1 MCENTHS
8 QTTPKVRVEQKR
20 LEASDSALSLPWD
33 NHLWASKNSISKHM
47 QIEKKYTYFIQNM
60 TKAQISDANGLNNSV
75 KVFPDSSR
83 C

>member
-1 MCENTHS
+1 
-8 QTTPKVRVEQKR
+8 
-20 LEASDSALSLPWD
+20 
-33 NHLWASKNSISKHM
+33 M